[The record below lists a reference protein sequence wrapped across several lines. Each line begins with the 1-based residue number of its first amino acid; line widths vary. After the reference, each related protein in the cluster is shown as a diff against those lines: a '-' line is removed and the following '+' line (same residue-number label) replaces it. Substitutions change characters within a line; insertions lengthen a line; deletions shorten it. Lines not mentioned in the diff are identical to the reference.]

1 VADFSPFFHEGIPMK
16 RLLLLALLLSTWL
29 CPGLLFAQGSK
40 SVPGMETA
48 PNAAG
53 GTTQWLLSK
62 LDSTGKLVTATT
74 TDTAISL
81 FVCIANCGLPAQFPE
96 AQYRSFGETRCIF
109 DNSVTNK
116 GGSFVV
122 ASITTG
128 GRCHQQDTPPANG
141 YVVGIL
147 KDANTTAGAAQGN
160 AIIAQNQ
167 NYAPGSGGGTGTVTS
182 INLVMPPE
190 FTVTGGPIV
199 AAGVLTVTEATEPAN
214 QVYAGPVSGG
224 AAAPNFRA
232 LVAADIPVSAV
243 GGDLAGTLPNPT
255 VLKASGSF
263 GLPGTLVPTALGGNV
278 NDYCPTNFAS
288 NSTLFI
294 DGGGSDRRITGF
306 CAQGAGDIKQICN
319 VGVTNTLVLGSQD
332 TASTA
337 ANRIRMLDDLTLN
350 VGTCTALQYAAGT
363 VTRWQLFS
371 GTVPDYLKLRF
382 FDLCTGDPGASSPPL
397 ASDND
402 SPNAFINRLRRP
414 LKILAV
420 SAWCDAGA
428 TTFRPI
434 LRGGATNSILTADCT
449 CGTGTTPA
457 ACTLNGSPIINSAT
471 GAGATCGTPPC
482 AVDMNLT
489 ADGVTKEGCIY
500 VDAILQ

>member
-1 VADFSPFFHEGIPMK
+1 MRRRVF
-16 RLLLLALLLSTWL
+16 LLSWL
-29 CPGLLFAQGSK
+29 LSLCLGLSPGFLEAQGSK

-81 FVCIANCGLPAQFPE
+81 FVCIANCGLPAQYPE

-141 YVVGIL
+141 YTVGIL
-147 KDANTTAGAAQGN
+147 KDANTTAGKVDGN

-190 FTVTGGPIV
+190 FTVTGGPIT
-199 AAGVLTVTEATEPAN
+199 AAGVLTVAEATEAAN
-214 QVYAGPVSGG
+214 QVYAGPTSGA
-224 AAAPNFRA
+224 AAAPNFRT
-232 LVAADIPVSAV
+232 LVAADMPAITA
-243 GGDLAGTLPNPT
+243 GGDATGLLTDLT
-255 VLKASGSF
+255 IVKARGSF

-278 NDYCPTNFAS
+278 NDYCPTNFAT
-288 NSTLFI
+288 NSTLWI
-294 DGGGSDRRITGF
+294 DGGGSDRRITGL
-306 CAQGAGDIKQICN
+306 CAQGPGDIKQICN
-319 VGVTNTLVLGSQD
+319 VGVTNALVLGSQD

-337 ANRIRMLDDLTLN
+337 ANRLRMLDDVTLS
-350 VGTCTALQYAAGT
+350 VGTCTAIQYMAGT
-363 VTRWQLFS
+363 VTRWQLFT

-382 FDLCTGDPGASSPPL
+382 FDLCTGDPGAGSPPL

-434 LRGGATNSILTADCT
+434 LRGGAANSILTADCT
-449 CGTGTTPA
+449 CGTGATPA
-457 ACTLNGSPIINSAT
+457 ACTLNGSPILNSAT
-471 GAGATCGTPPC
+471 GAGATCTTPPC